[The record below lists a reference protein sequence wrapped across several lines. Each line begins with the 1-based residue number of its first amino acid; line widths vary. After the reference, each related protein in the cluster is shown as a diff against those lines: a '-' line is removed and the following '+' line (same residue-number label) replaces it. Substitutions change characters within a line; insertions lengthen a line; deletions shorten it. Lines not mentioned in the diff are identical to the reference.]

1 MSLLSALQEKKQQL
15 KRTETII
22 TREDGRKFAESQN
35 NTRQLEETSCG
46 FVVDTKPDNIPAKV
60 MEFLYLGSQDCCDF
74 AVLHQYNIKFV
85 LSVGV
90 EPFAKSPDVT
100 YKFVDILDLEESDLE
115 KYLHECLHFIDA
127 CVGYNANILV
137 HCNAGVS
144 RSASV
149 VIAYLIIKHNLL
161 FDDAY
166 ALVKQARASIKPN
179 KGFMKQLQCL
189 RKV

>member
-22 TREDGRKFAESQN
+22 TLEDGRKFAEFKN
-35 NTRQLEETSCG
+35 NIRQLEETSLG

-60 MEFLYLGSQDCCDF
+60 IDCLYLGSQDCCDL
-74 AVLHQYNIKFV
+74 AVLRQYSIKFV

-90 EPFAKSPDVT
+90 EPFAKSPNVT
-100 YKFVDILDLEESDLE
+100 YKFVDILDLVETDLE
-115 KYLHECLHFIDA
+115 KYLHECMHFVDV
-127 CVGYNANILV
+127 CVRNKTNVLV
-137 HCNAGVS
+137 HCNAGIS

-149 VIAYLIIKHNLL
+149 VIAYLIIKRNLL

-166 ALVKQARASIKPN
+166 ALVKQARATVKPN
-179 KGFMKQLQCL
+179 DGFMKQLQHL
-189 RKV
+189 KKK